1 MPPTATDQQL
11 AAEIHD
17 LRTEFH
23 DFRAEVAE
31 KMGAIN
37 ANLEGLRTR
46 TDAGLATAQEFR
58 VEVAEKLGA
67 INANL
72 EAFRGR
78 TETSLAVARWIASAL
93 VPIVVALVGWGFVQA
108 QRAAHIED
116 SIAELRDH
124 TRDQD
129 SRIARLI
136 ELEGGVHGSGN
147 TTPRDRQK
155 RPQ

>member
-1 MPPTATDQQL
+1 MPPTATERQL

-17 LRTEFH
+17 LRSGFH

-31 KMGAIN
+31 KLGAIN
-37 ANLEGLRTR
+37 ANIEGLRTR

-58 VEVAEKLGA
+58 VEIAEKLGA

-72 EAFRGR
+72 EGFRGR
-78 TETSLAVARWIASAL
+78 TETSLAVARWMASAL
-93 VPIVVALVGWGFVQA
+93 VPIVVALMGWGFMQA

-116 SIAELRDH
+116 SIAELRGH
-124 TRDQD
+124 ARDQD

-136 ELEGGVHGSGN
+136 EFHGPGN
-147 TTPRDRQK
+147 TTPRVQPK
-155 RPQ
+155 HPQ